1 MRLLKILTNLLKQIA
16 SRKLKILAIILI
28 FSPNFAHCFKSDAE
42 YALLIEYDTDQVL
55 YEKNS
60 RKKIYP
66 ASMSKLMTLYILFD
80 YLDKNFISL
89 DEKIFISENAWRKGG
104 AVSDSSTM
112 FAEVSSYISI
122 ENIIKGIVIQSGND
136 ACIAISEA
144 ISGSE
149 EIFSDEM
156 NSYAK
161 KLGMNDSNFVN
172 STGLHDDNHYS
183 TPLDMAILAKSLIKD
198 FPNFYHYFSERSFT
212 WNGIFQPN
220 RNNLLGNNLGI
231 DGLKTGKTIQSGY
244 SMIVSS
250 KKENIR
256 LIGIVSGLSSRDS
269 RTMEMK
275 KLINYGQKSFK
286 KYKLFTNSDIIKKVK
301 VWDGNKNNLNMI
313 ISEDIDLLLNIRT
326 KRNLNAKFLF
336 NEPIVAPIKKDQVI
350 GKLILFNDKV
360 EIMNSNLIS
369 GEDIER
375 KNIFGR
381 TIQKIGYLINQLW

>member
-1 MRLLKILTNLLKQIA
+1 MLLLKILINLLNQITY
-16 SRKLKILAIILI
+16 RKIKILIIILI
-28 FSPNFAHCFKSDAE
+28 FSPNFAHSFKSDAD
-42 YALLIEYDTDQVL
+42 YALLIEYETNQVL

-80 YLDKNFISL
+80 YLDKNIISL

-136 ACIAISEA
+136 ACIAIAEA

-149 EIFSDEM
+149 EIFSNEM

-183 TPLDMAILAKSLIKD
+183 TPLDITILAKSLIKD
-198 FPNFYHYFSERSFT
+198 FPNFYHYFSEKSFT

-231 DGLKTGKTIQSGY
+231 DGLKTGKTSQSGF
-244 SMIVSS
+244 SMVVSS

-256 LIGIVSGLSSRDS
+256 LIGIISGLSSRDS
-269 RTMEMK
+269 RTLEMK
-275 KLINYGQKSFK
+275 KLINYGQRSFR

-301 VWDGNKNNLNMI
+301 VWDGKKNYLNMI
-313 ISEDIDLLLNIRT
+313 ISEDINLLLNIRA
-326 KRNLNAKFLF
+326 KRNLNAKILF
-336 NEPIVAPIKKDQVI
+336 NEPIIAPIKKDQVI

-369 GEDIER
+369 GEDVER

-381 TIQKIGYLINQLW
+381 TIQKIGYLIN

>member
-1 MRLLKILTNLLKQIA
+1 
-16 SRKLKILAIILI
+16 
-28 FSPNFAHCFKSDAE
+28 
-42 YALLIEYDTDQVL
+42 
-55 YEKNS
+55 
-60 RKKIYP
+60 
-66 ASMSKLMTLYILFD
+66 MSKLMTLYILFD

-244 SMIVSS
+244 SMVVSS

>member
-1 MRLLKILTNLLKQIA
+1 MRLLKKLTNLLNKITF
-16 SRKLKILAIILI
+16 KNIKILIIILI
-28 FSPNFAHCFKSDAE
+28 FSPNFVHSFKSDAE
-42 YALLIEYDTDQVL
+42 YAFLIEYETDQVL

-80 YLDKNFISL
+80 YLEKNIISL

-112 FAEVSSYISI
+112 FAEVSSYISV
-122 ENIIKGIVIQSGND
+122 ENIIRGIVIQSGND
-136 ACIAISEA
+136 ACIAIAEA

-161 KLGMNDSNFVN
+161 ILGMNDTNFTN
-172 STGLHDDNHYS
+172 STGLHNDNHYS
-183 TPLDMAILAKSLIKD
+183 TPHDMIILAKSLIKD
-198 FPNFYHYFSERSFT
+198 FPNFYHYFSERNFT

-231 DGLKTGKTIQSGY
+231 DGLKTGKTDQSGY

-250 KKENIR
+250 EKNNIR
-256 LIGIVSGLSSRDS
+256 LIGIVSGLTSRDS
-269 RTMEMK
+269 RTTEMK

-286 KYKLFTNSDIIKKVK
+286 KYNLFTNNDIVKEIK
-301 VWDGNKNNLNMI
+301 VWEGKKKYLKML
-313 ISEDIDLLLNIRT
+313 ISEDISLLLNIRT
-326 KRNLNAKFLF
+326 RKNLNAKLIFS
-336 NEPIVAPIKKDQVI
+336 EPIIAPIKENQII
-350 GKLILFNDKV
+350 GELILFNDEE

-369 GEDIER
+369 GENIER
-375 KNIFGR
+375 NNFFWKDITKNRVF
-381 TIQKIGYLINQLW
+381 N

>member
-1 MRLLKILTNLLKQIA
+1 MRLLKILINFLRQIA
-16 SRKLKILAIILI
+16 SRKLKILIIILI
-28 FSPNFAHCFKSDAE
+28 FSPNFVHSFKSDAE
-42 YALLIEYDTDQVL
+42 YALLIEYETDQVL

-60 RKKIYP
+60 RKRIFP

-80 YLDKNFISL
+80 YLDKNIISL

-172 STGLHDDNHYS
+172 STGLHNDNHYS
-183 TPLDMAILAKSLIKD
+183 SPLDMTILAKSLIKD
-198 FPNFYHYFSERSFT
+198 FPNFYHYFSEKSFT

-231 DGLKTGKTIQSGY
+231 DGLKTGKTSQSGY
-244 SMIVSS
+244 SMVVSS

-269 RTMEMK
+269 RTLEMK
-275 KLINYGQKSFK
+275 KLINYGQKSFR
-286 KYKLFTNSDIIKKVK
+286 KYKLFSNSDIIKKVK
-301 VWDGNKNNLNMI
+301 VWDGKKNNLNMI
-313 ISEDIDLLLNIRT
+313 ISEDINLLLNIRE
-326 KRNLNAKFLF
+326 KRNLNAKIMF
-336 NEPIVAPIKKDQVI
+336 NEPIIAPIKKDQVI

-369 GEDIER
+369 GEDVER

-381 TIQKIGYLINQLW
+381 TIQKIGYLIN

>member
-1 MRLLKILTNLLKQIA
+1 MRLLKIFINLLNQIA
-16 SRKLKILAIILI
+16 YKKIKILIIILI
-28 FSPNFAHCFKSDAE
+28 VFPNFAHSFKSDAE
-42 YALLIEYDTDQVL
+42 FALLIEYETDQVL

-66 ASMSKLMTLYILFD
+66 ASMSKLMTLYVLFD
-80 YLDKNFISL
+80 YLEKNIISL

-104 AVSDSSTM
+104 AVSESSTM
-112 FAEVSSYISI
+112 FAEVSSYISV
-122 ENIIKGIVIQSGND
+122 ENIIRGIVIQSGND

-149 EIFSDEM
+149 EIFADEM

-161 KLGMNDSNFVN
+161 KIGMNDTNFVN
-172 STGLHDDNHYS
+172 STGLHNDNHYS
-183 TPLDMAILAKSLIKD
+183 TPLDMTILAKSLMKD

-231 DGLKTGKTIQSGY
+231 DGLKTGKTSQSGY

-250 KKENIR
+250 EKENVR
-256 LIGIVSGLSSRDS
+256 LIGIVSGLSSKDS

-275 KLINYGQKSFK
+275 KLINYGQKSFR
-286 KYKLFTNSDIIKKVK
+286 KYKLFTNRDIIKEVK
-301 VWDGNKNNLNMI
+301 VWGGKKINLNMLV
-313 ISEDIDLLLNIRT
+313 SEDINLLLNIRT
-326 KRNLNAKFLF
+326 KRNLNAKILF
-336 NEPIVAPIKKDQVI
+336 NEPIIAPIKEDQII
-350 GKLILFNDKV
+350 GKLILYNDEE

-369 GEDIER
+369 SENIER
-375 KNIFGR
+375 NNIFGR
-381 TIQKIGYLINQLW
+381 TFQKIRYLIN

>member
-1 MRLLKILTNLLKQIA
+1 
-16 SRKLKILAIILI
+16 
-28 FSPNFAHCFKSDAE
+28 
-42 YALLIEYDTDQVL
+42 
-55 YEKNS
+55 
-60 RKKIYP
+60 
-66 ASMSKLMTLYILFD
+66 MSKIITFYIFFD
-80 YLDKNFISL
+80 YLDKNIISL

-172 STGLHDDNHYS
+172 STGLHNDNHYS
-183 TPLDMAILAKSLIKD
+183 SPLDMTILAKSLIKD
-198 FPNFYHYFSERSFT
+198 FPNFYHYFSEKSFT

-231 DGLKTGKTIQSGY
+231 DGLKTGKTSQSGY
-244 SMIVSS
+244 SMVVSS

-269 RTMEMK
+269 RTLEMK
-275 KLINYGQKSFK
+275 KLINYGQKSFR
-286 KYKLFTNSDIIKKVK
+286 KYKLFSNSDIIKKVK
-301 VWDGNKNNLNMI
+301 VWDGKKNNLNMI
-313 ISEDIDLLLNIRT
+313 ISEDINLLLNIRE
-326 KRNLNAKFLF
+326 KRNLNAKIMF
-336 NEPIVAPIKKDQVI
+336 NEPIIAPIKKDQVI

-369 GEDIER
+369 GEDVER

-381 TIQKIGYLINQLW
+381 TIQKIGYLIN

>member
-1 MRLLKILTNLLKQIA
+1 MRLLKIFINLLNQIA
-16 SRKLKILAIILI
+16 YKKIKILIIILI
-28 FSPNFAHCFKSDAE
+28 VFPNFAHSFKSDAE
-42 YALLIEYDTDQVL
+42 FALLIEYETDQVL

-66 ASMSKLMTLYILFD
+66 ASMSKLMTLYVLFD
-80 YLDKNFISL
+80 YLEKNIISL

-104 AVSDSSTM
+104 AVSESSTM

-122 ENIIKGIVIQSGND
+122 ENIIRGIVIQSGND

-149 EIFSDEM
+149 EIFADEM

-161 KLGMNDSNFVN
+161 KIGMNDTNFVN
-172 STGLHDDNHYS
+172 STGLHNDNHYS
-183 TPLDMAILAKSLIKD
+183 TPLDMTILAKSLMKD
-198 FPNFYHYFSERSFT
+198 FPNFYHYFSERNFT

-231 DGLKTGKTIQSGY
+231 DGLKTGKTSQSGY

-250 KKENIR
+250 EKENVR
-256 LIGIVSGLSSRDS
+256 LIGIVSGLSSKDS

-275 KLINYGQKSFK
+275 KLINYGQKSFR
-286 KYKLFTNSDIIKKVK
+286 KYKLFTNRDIIKEVK
-301 VWDGNKNNLNMI
+301 VWGGKKINLNMLV
-313 ISEDIDLLLNIRT
+313 SEDINLLLNIRT
-326 KRNLNAKFLF
+326 KRNLNAKILF
-336 NEPIVAPIKKDQVI
+336 NEPIIAPIKEDQII
-350 GKLILFNDKV
+350 GKLILYNDEE

-369 GEDIER
+369 SENIER
-375 KNIFGR
+375 NNIFGR
-381 TIQKIGYLINQLW
+381 TFQKIRYLIN